1 MVAATTTD
9 THKSCEKDA
18 PIDALLPRTGIAS
31 STARHPERRQQGVL
45 MSLQMEAGMDSS
57 EKTHLHDALG
67 CVSGEVRNIGGMMK
81 DTHDPVTTKTANY
94 GHRSS

>member
-1 MVAATTTD
+1 
-9 THKSCEKDA
+9 
-18 PIDALLPRTGIAS
+18 
-31 STARHPERRQQGVL
+31 